1 MEARHEESVDSSC
14 TALIPGSD
22 PAVAH
27 EEIIYTCHLDHP
39 RPGAND
45 NATGCVAI
53 LEAARTLKKLISED
67 RLPAPRRSIRFL
79 WPSEIEGSIIYLA
92 ADPERAANTKYNIHL
107 DMVGGGPETKATFRI
122 STGPASVANYG
133 SDIAHAIGNFVNAQS
148 QDFADGNHPP

>member
-1 MEARHEESVDSSC
+1 MCSSDL
-14 TALIPGSD
+14 AS
-22 PAVAH
+22 
-27 EEIIYTCHLDHP
+27 
-39 RPGAND
+39 
-45 NATGCVAI
+45 GCVAI
-53 LEAARTLKKLISED
+53 LETARTLKKLISEN

-122 STGPASVANYG
+122 STGPASVANFG

-148 QDFADGNHPP
+148 QDFADGKHPPYPLNAQEGGKEPQHAIYEAMNMGSDHQVFHAGTWGILGI